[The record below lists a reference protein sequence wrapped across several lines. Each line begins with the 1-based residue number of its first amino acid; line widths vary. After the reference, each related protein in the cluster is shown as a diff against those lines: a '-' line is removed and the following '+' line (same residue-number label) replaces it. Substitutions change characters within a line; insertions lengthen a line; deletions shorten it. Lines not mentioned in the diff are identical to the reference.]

1 MPKWI
6 HDRARHI
13 QAKNPEMPESQAF
26 AIATQQAHAVG
37 KSPKGYG
44 TSEGRR
50 EAKSK
55 YDSPSDDKKTA
66 DPGGVGA
73 DFVQSKEASPI
84 SITSPFEVALLGG
97 FSDELQKIAGAGLV
111 KTAQAPT
118 GPSTVSQI
126 KSLVPRPS
134 MRANAPKYTKVNTDI
149 PPSPV
154 QSHQPLVNAP
164 PVRG

>member
-1 MPKWI
+1 
-6 HDRARHI
+6 
-13 QAKNPEMPESQAF
+13 MPESQAF
-26 AIATQQAHAVG
+26 AIATQQSHAIG

-50 EAKSK
+50 EAKKK
-55 YDSPSDDKKTA
+55 YDTPSDDKKTA
-66 DPGGVGA
+66 DPSGLGAKFERATTGGHK
-73 DFVQSKEASPI
+73 KEASRT
-84 SITSPFEVALLGG
+84 SITSPFEVALVGG
-97 FSDELQKIAGAGLV
+97 FSDELQKIAN
-111 KTAQAPT
+111 APT

-134 MRANAPKYTKVNTDI
+134 LRSGAPKYTKLNTDS

-154 QSHQPLVNAP
+154 QNHQPVLSPP